1 MKLHNLEKVTTRKR
15 KRVGRGYSSGK
26 GGHTTFRGQKGQR
39 SRSKLAMW
47 FEGGQLPFIRRFPF
61 QRGKGRFKSL
71 SNEVVTVNLGML
83 NKLPSK
89 VKEVDV
95 GSLVE
100 NGLVSKSEASKKTI
114 KVLGDGKLER
124 ALNIK
129 LITTKRAAEKIKAA
143 GGSVS

>member
-1 MKLHNLEKVTTRKR
+1 
-15 KRVGRGYSSGK
+15 
-26 GGHTTFRGQKGQR
+26 
-39 SRSKLAMW
+39 MW